1 MHVGAKVSIGVA
13 SVGHLGKK
21 MFKIYQ
27 IHYLPLEFLKS
38 PKKTKKLALKVPTR
52 HCECQGMP
60 SVGQLSHKKF
70 LPITRHVIT
79 PK

>member
-1 MHVGAKVSIGVA
+1 MGAKVSIGVA
-13 SVGHLGKK
+13 SVDHLGKK

>member
-1 MHVGAKVSIGVA
+1 MGAKVSIGVA
-13 SVGHLGKK
+13 SVDHLGKK

-52 HCECQGMP
+52 HCECPGMP
-60 SVGQLSHKKF
+60 SVGQLSHKKIF
-70 LPITRHVIT
+70 PITRHVIT